1 MWESIIFISVGS
13 PTIQIPFVIF
23 LFFSSLINKGA
34 PIHAVSSSNVREK
47 CISLERFDFENIS
60 AKANE
65 QAKNPFMSQ
74 EPLPYNFSSFISA
87 IKGSVDQPLDTGTT
101 SVWPE
106 RIIGSFPFGFF
117 AFNVAK
123 RFTLFFSSSK
133 TLKDEAPHFVSISS
147 Q

>member
-1 MWESIIFISVGS
+1 M
-13 PTIQIPFVIF
+13 
-23 LFFSSLINKGA
+23 
-34 PIHAVSSSNVREK
+34 HAVSSSNVREK
-47 CISLERFDFENIS
+47 CISLDRFDFENIS